1 VAFNLRKFAAAVP
14 EMDASQSVLTG
25 LERAEDTFEPQ
36 ESVEID
42 DQQVLDSAQNA
53 EQETLLN
60 QAKNLPL
67 INQLQ
72 ELLSMPDYAE
82 IAPVVREQPEIKALV
97 DADDLTALR
106 DRIDQLQL
114 GPTVQ
119 QFEKSND
126 RLVQP
131 DELKNY
137 LDRIKTTVETQKRE
151 QSALQQQRQTL
162 FPAASKRAQ
171 VSPPDPVDES
181 GKGLFVQQYLD
192 TLLAFRGD
200 KGEQDAAAEEA
211 KQEILAAVSPMLQN
225 DANDAL
231 EAIEALNP
239 HERDRAE
246 HFLALVFEN
255 FVAPAALEPT
265 QMEQPVMSKHN
276 PKGIIKFNLSDHIL
290 NNAENQEK
298 MTKTA
303 RMHSDDAYLLYGPTE
318 KRICPK
324 LRGKG
329 VGDVVSEYICRHH
342 CLDGIVIDDNKT
354 ICGEALWRAN
364 AMDKFSREY
373 VDADGEIKGG
383 YINKRFEINR
393 NVPEENKMR
402 LKPGETR
409 KPRPASIYGNMEAR
423 MQEMREKEGK
433 KRGYAPDTD
442 TSEPFGWCHDV
453 DQNNVE
459 QTQKERNR
467 REEAAGH
474 KLAPGQ
480 GSENKPKKG
489 FNLKQH
495 KTAAEKCPCGCGQ
508 DKGECKCHEDPD
520 QGKSYSAYINDK
532 NRKENW
538 TDKKAAVE
546 NDKVV
551 KVQVKEF
558 DRDPAKQSCKSC
570 GEVTKSFNLKQ
581 HKQLS
586 KEAVD
591 WDMVRDLVP
600 KNLGEAADFAKRLYY
615 AFTNFIS
622 PINKDRK
629 LRDIESE
636 VRRTTEELTEMLT
649 SGNLSSSY
657 LHKAHQ
663 RMWALSQRLF
673 KPDMSGDFTNKDRIN
688 GILGQYRNLIYS
700 LYWYQRRQENNQN
713 TDLTN
718 PTGISYS
725 NDWRGASKTAQGA
738 GIPVPDDGKPIEPK
752 EKKRRKDDDL
762 SREDLVEAKKKKE
775 KGVTY
780 KGEHYDTNPWA
791 VCHTTVDKDED
802 PEKYERCVHHVKDK
816 SKTSFNLKS
825 HKEAK
830 SPPGFKTTV
839 EKMKEDHSD
848 EIDNPFALAW
858 WMKNKG
864 HESHYNDKTKKK
876 KEKFKDEDKSDKK
889 SDKKSS
895 SDRTFAEAY
904 KDAYLSEE
912 FCGGVA
918 PHGYV
923 GSSKKKT

>member
-1 VAFNLRKFAAAVP
+1 MAFNLKKFAASVP

-42 DQQVLDSAQNA
+42 DEQVLDSAQNA
-53 EQETLLN
+53 EQESLLN

-67 INQLQ
+67 INELQQL
-72 ELLSMPDYAE
+72 LAMPEYSK
-82 IAPVVREQPEIKALV
+82 IVPVVKAQPEIQSLV
-97 DADDLTALR
+97 EADDLTALR
-106 DRIDQLQL
+106 ERIDQLEL

-137 LDRIKTTVETQKRE
+137 LDRIKTTVETQQRE
-151 QSALQQQRQTL
+151 QADLQQQRQNL

-171 VSPPDPVDES
+171 VTPPDPVDES

-192 TLLAFRGD
+192 TLLSFRGN
-200 KGEQDAAAEEA
+200 KGEHDAASEEA

-231 EAIEALNP
+231 EAIQALNP
-239 HERDRAE
+239 HERERAE
-246 HFLALVFEN
+246 HFLALIFEN

-423 MQEMREKEGK
+423 MQEMREKESK

-508 DKGECKCHEDPD
+508 DKGECECHEDTD

-581 HKQLS
+581 HKQAQIANGPMDEKQLLELAERMYYEEGIQSPQIKERLLQMTDPRTADHVINLLLS
-586 KEAVD
+586 D
-591 WDMVRDLVP
+591 HS
-600 KNLGEAADFAKRLYY
+600 DFASWGEGYETANSLG
-615 AFTNFIS
+615 
-622 PINKDRK
+622 
-629 LRDIESE
+629 
-636 VRRTTEELTEMLT
+636 RTK
-649 SGNLSSSY
+649 S
-657 LHKAHQ
+657 
-663 RMWALSQRLF
+663 
-673 KPDMSGDFTNKDRIN
+673 
-688 GILGQYRNLIYS
+688 
-700 LYWYQRRQENNQN
+700 
-713 TDLTN
+713 
-718 PTGISYS
+718 
-725 NDWRGASKTAQGA
+725 AQGA
-738 GIPVPDDGKPIEPK
+738 GIPIPDDGKPIEPK
-752 EKKRRKDDDL
+752 EKKRRKDNDL
-762 SREDLVEAKKKKE
+762 SREDLVESKKKKE

-780 KGEHYDTNPWA
+780 EGEHYDTNPWA

-802 PEKYERCVHHVKDK
+802 PEKYERCIHHVKDK

-825 HKEAK
+825 HKEAGIVDWIRGRGKQRQEEGRNCPICGEPFNNPDGNWKMCYHCRKQEYKRDNDNFDPSIVMHDK
-830 SPPGFKTTV
+830 SSSV
-839 EKMKEDHSD
+839 DS
-848 EIDNPFALAW
+848 AW
-858 WMKNKG
+858 WMK
-864 HESHYNDKTKKK
+864 ESD
-876 KEKFKDEDKSDKK
+876 
-889 SDKKSS
+889 
-895 SDRTFAEAY
+895 
-904 KDAYLSEE
+904 
-912 FCGGVA
+912 
-918 PHGYV
+918 
-923 GSSKKKT
+923 SKKKT